1 MSTSIKFSNLYP
13 GLSDQ
18 KHHIWKNHETQ
29 SLRNKTLKGEIEKKN
44 QLSKKIKKKE

>member
-18 KHHIWKNHETQ
+18 KPHIWKNHETQ
-29 SLRNKTLKGEIEKKN
+29 SLRNKTLKGEIG
-44 QLSKKIKKKE
+44 KKKSIKQKD